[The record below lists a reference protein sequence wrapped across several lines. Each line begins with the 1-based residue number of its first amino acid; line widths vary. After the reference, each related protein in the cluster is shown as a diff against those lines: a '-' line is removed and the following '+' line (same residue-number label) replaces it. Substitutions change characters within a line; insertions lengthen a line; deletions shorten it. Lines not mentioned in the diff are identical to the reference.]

1 MNEELKP
8 DEVSSGAVQRN
19 DRQGDHPWFATDAEL
34 KDFLIRRQ
42 LLEMESKRIKEVL
55 DEAEAELK
63 NRQDRLIGV
72 RDGTFASLR
81 NHLERRQEQAREQQA
96 RAGGLQNLPKAAERY
111 IRRRVKQLFG
121 SRKKPAAGEAADGTG
136 WHLPRVRELYA
147 WTRWFAENDPALR
160 KPLRYRKDRIQV
172 ALVVSGGTG
181 DLLESTHLVGPVS
194 DHFSC
199 DVFIIAAQSNVA
211 EIVARNPYVFD
222 ALVPVT
228 EHVFGLVDRLRN
240 IPVFDLIITWRY
252 NVQYVIPRGSRIPTK
267 DIQSIESGSGLR
279 AMLDRYC
286 ITAGWPYFN
295 FAFSRETARL
305 GLSALDVSV
314 ETSGLPH
321 RNLNEIP
328 FFPSKQSLR
337 VLARLL
343 AKPYV
348 TVHHGFDSKLLP
360 ARTRNTEYSSTK
372 NLSLPHWGQ
381 IVSLLRK
388 EGTEV
393 IQLGIAEEEKIEGV
407 THCLNGQTSLEETAL
422 LIKHGLCHID
432 TEGGLVHLANA
443 VHARCV
449 VLFGPTPAEFFGYP
463 QNINL
468 APSGCKACWFATKN
482 WLIEC
487 ARHTSGPECMK
498 EHSASRVADAVNKL
512 IAESEQTSAKLL
524 AAETRHSP
532 TPVSETV
539 VMAQNLLGHDAAN
552 RALLILDE
560 LPGDIGTAWSDSALG
575 GSDVI
580 LCDGNPANLKPH
592 DRAARR
598 LEYGCLLNLPRA
610 SSSIEAAVWVARE
623 LESDIAPFALRE
635 IFRVLKP
642 GGQLV
647 FAVAGES
654 AGLDLRQSLSAA
666 RIGFKDDE
674 IPPVPVYACSLRKT
688 GPQAAGVPSRSRSAA
703 SVEGL
708 ETTQCRNH
716 AVDPRLALIEE
727 ENARQINLV
736 GDRAAERQKVIDEE
750 HIVIEGAVQRGF
762 GGDGWIWVSESFA
775 DGYPSKFFLTGWGSP
790 LEWVIWSRES
800 KCVLMLPYP
809 EEPSRCPRIEL
820 QLHLAVPRA
829 SASSPMT
836 IGICVDDG
844 PIENFRL
851 STDDTILTVQV
862 PTESARFRG
871 VSLVEFHLD
880 DAIFYGE
887 SDRTLESRVMG
898 VKRFRYR
905 SLNS

>member
-8 DEVSSGAVQRN
+8 DAVSSGAVQRN
-19 DRQGDHPWFATDAEL
+19 ERQGDHPGFATDAEL

-42 LLEMESKRIKEVL
+42 LLQMESKRIKEVL

-72 RDGTFASLR
+72 RHGTFTALR
-81 NHLERRQEQAREQQA
+81 NHLERLQEQVREQQA
-96 RAGGLQNLPKAAERY
+96 RVGGLQNWPKAAERY
-111 IRRRVKQLFG
+111 IRRRVKQLFR
-121 SRKKPAAGEAADGTG
+121 SRKKPAAGEAAYGAG
-136 WHLPRVRELYA
+136 WHLPKVRELYA

-194 DHFSC
+194 ERFAC
-199 DVFIIAAQSNVA
+199 DVFIIAAQSNVG
-211 EIVARNPYVFD
+211 EVVAHNPYVFD

-240 IPVFDLIITWRY
+240 IPVFDLIITWKY
-252 NVQYVIPRGSRIPTK
+252 NVQYVIPRGSRISPK
-267 DIQSIESGSGLR
+267 DIQSIEFGSSLR

-286 ITAGWPYFN
+286 TTAGWPYFN
-295 FAFSRETARL
+295 SAFSRETARL
-305 GLSALDVSV
+305 GLSAMNVSL
-314 ETSGLPH
+314 ETSDLPR

-360 ARTRNTEYSSTK
+360 TRTRKTDYSSTK
-372 NLSLPHWGQ
+372 NLSLPQWGR
-381 IVSLLRK
+381 IVSLLRS
-388 EGTEV
+388 EGVEV
-393 IQLGIAEEEKIEGV
+393 IQLGIVEEEKIEGV
-407 THCLNGQTSLEETAL
+407 THCLNGQTTLEETAL

-432 TEGGLVHLANA
+432 TEGGLVHLAHS
-443 VHARCV
+443 VHGRCV

-468 APSGCKACWFATKN
+468 ETSGCKACWFVTKT
-482 WLIEC
+482 WLVEC
-487 ARHTSGPECMK
+487 PRHTSGPECMSG
-498 EHSASRVADAVNKL
+498 HSPSAVADAAKKI
-512 IAESEQTSAKLL
+512 IAESESLSAELI
-524 AAETRHSP
+524 AAETRSSP
-532 TPVSETV
+532 MRLGETV
-539 VMAQNLLGHDAAN
+539 AMARTLLGGDAAN
-552 RALLILDE
+552 RALLIFDDPPSDIGSE
-560 LPGDIGTAWSDSALG
+560 LPDGVLD

-580 LCDGNPANLKPH
+580 ISAEKPLLSETH
-592 DRAARR
+592 DRARGR
-598 LEYGCLLNLPRA
+598 FEYGSSINLPRA
-610 SSSIEAAVWVARE
+610 SASIDAAIWVSHE
-623 LESDIAPFALRE
+623 LEADIAPFALRE

-647 FAVAGES
+647 FAAAGES

-666 RIGFKDDE
+666 RIGFNDDKTQ
-674 IPPVPVYACSLRKT
+674 PVPVYACSLRKT
-688 GPQAAGVPSRSRSAA
+688 GPQSAGVPSRLRSAA

-708 ETTQCRNH
+708 ETTQRRNH

-727 ENARQINLV
+727 ENGRQIDLIR
-736 GDRAAERQKVIDEE
+736 DKAAERQKVIDEE

-809 EEPSRCPRIEL
+809 EEPSRCLRIEL

-829 SASSPMT
+829 SATSPMT

-844 PIENFRL
+844 PIQNFRL
-851 STDDTILTVQV
+851 STDDTILTVQI

-880 DAIFYGE
+880 DAISYRE
-887 SDRTLESRVMG
+887 SDRFLESRVMG